1 MNRYDLELIDRRR
14 MELGWSINELS
25 KRSGCAAHTLYEAQE
40 GRRKLRGRT
49 IKKLCAV
56 LGLSMSEAV
65 VSTDPLDRMA
75 RDMVRN
81 DAALDAETS
90 MIDQAA
96 TTRNEDA
103 TDAARKQQ
111 EESK

>member
-14 MELGWSINELS
+14 MELGWSVHELS

-49 IKKLCAV
+49 IKKLCAA
-56 LGLSMSEAV
+56 LGLAMSDVV

-81 DAALDAETS
+81 DAALDAETRL
-90 MIDQAA
+90 IDHAA
-96 TTRNEDA
+96 TARNEDA
-103 TDAARKQQ
+103 TDAIAKK

>member
-1 MNRYDLELIDRRR
+1 MNRYDLDLIDRRR
-14 MELGWSINELS
+14 MELGWSIHELS
-25 KRSGCAAHTLYEAQE
+25 QRSGCASYTLYEAQE

-56 LGLSMSEAV
+56 LGLKMSDVV

-75 RDMVRN
+75 RDMARN
-81 DAALDAETS
+81 DAALDAETRL
-90 MIDQAA
+90 IDHAA
-96 TTRNEDA
+96 TARNEDA

-111 EESK
+111 E

>member
-14 MELGWSINELS
+14 MGLGWSIHELS
-25 KRSGCAAHTLYEAQE
+25 QRSGCASYTLYEAQE

-56 LGLSMSEAV
+56 LGLKMSDVV

-75 RDMVRN
+75 RDMARN
-81 DAALDAETS
+81 DAALDAETRL
-90 MIDQAA
+90 IDHAA
-96 TTRNEDA
+96 TARNEDA
-103 TDAARKQQ
+103 TDAIAKK
-111 EESK
+111 EGSK

>member
-14 MELGWSINELS
+14 MELGWSVHELS

-56 LGLSMSEAV
+56 LGLKMSDVV

-75 RDMVRN
+75 RDMARN
-81 DAALDAETS
+81 DAALDAETRL
-90 MIDQAA
+90 IDHAA
-96 TTRNEDA
+96 TARNEDA
-103 TDAARKQQ
+103 TDAIAKK
-111 EESK
+111 EGSK